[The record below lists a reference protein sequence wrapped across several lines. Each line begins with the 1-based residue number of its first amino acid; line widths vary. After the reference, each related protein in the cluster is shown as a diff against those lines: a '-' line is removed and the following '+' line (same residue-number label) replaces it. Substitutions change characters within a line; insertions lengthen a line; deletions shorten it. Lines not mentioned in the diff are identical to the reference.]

1 MISKQLKTIKL
12 KELLDSSVYNTNVDI
27 QRDYIYNDGELSVAV
42 IDSIMNGI
50 NIATITV
57 WNNHDNTYD
66 VIDGKQR
73 VTTIRQFVDNQFSY
87 KGIEYQN
94 MIDKDKN
101 FLLNT
106 EITIC
111 IQNSSITDE
120 QKSLN
125 EKVKCF
131 TQINNGLP
139 LKQFEKLYAIFN
151 GEYLKGMKDFSD
163 NELLVR
169 IFGKYNRGEN
179 CLSMLK
185 LLSGGEDKYNEFLL
199 INRHNNFASDMEKLL
214 CLFETTI

>member
-151 GEYLKGMKDFSD
+151 GF
-163 NELLVR
+163 
-169 IFGKYNRGEN
+169 
-179 CLSMLK
+179 
-185 LLSGGEDKYNEFLL
+185 
-199 INRHNNFASDMEKLL
+199 
-214 CLFETTI
+214 